1 MNRRQRKKKHKN
13 TTFDENL
20 GISIVTYR
28 ARKEVERQWHEYCI
42 HVERNAERDNDFWDM
57 FE

>member
-13 TTFDENL
+13 TTFDEAL
-20 GISIVTYR
+20 GISIGIYR
-28 ARKEVERQWHEYCI
+28 ARKEIERQWREYCVY
-42 HVERNAERDNDFWDM
+42 VEREYERDSAFWDM

>member
-13 TTFDENL
+13 TTFDEAL
-20 GISIVTYR
+20 GISIETYR
-28 ARKEVERQWHEYCI
+28 ARKEVERRWHEYCI
-42 HVERNAERDNDFWDM
+42 YTKRNSESDNAFLDM